1 VKETTQPTSRVDTST
16 QVKLTTESSPL
27 LGQPPAPPASTQTSR
42 TMAATTTPPFGDEGY
57 WTTSWRE
64 YRHNPCLMAPLSLIM
79 FLVFGL
85 FLLCTLLFQIPGML
99 LGLLLGPILV
109 RGSWYVEFLYPWD
122 IGRWAHMM
130 LIQHA
135 SRGYKDEDRNRGFH
149 SRCVEQKMEVVKG
162 RVYIHPI
169 PQLLDNLG
177 YLIVSL
183 PRPQTEQIVAQHNHN
198 DKITV
203 EDTNAPIVAIMVD
216 CGDAPATIKA
226 IDLIQQYHYRNR
238 TIQIQSICS
247 THKHHDHTGGN
258 KGLIAQYKTI
268 HQVYGGAVER
278 VPHCTDFL
286 VNGQHL
292 VLPKFGTND
301 MSQHI
306 EIEAVAVPSHTRGS
320 IVYRLS
326 TKTTP
331 EGAEYLFTGDTM
343 FSAGG
348 GVPFEADSGQETDAQ
363 INKSNGNTFIRAG
376 IGSAATERCFA
387 EILSRAMP
395 HVPGHDII
403 DKIMI
408 FPGHEYT
415 NELLTRQFQT
425 TMMDSCRWKNFPPRD
440 FFETVSQM
448 YVALHRRT
456 LPHNS
461 GKLLAVP
468 SPLKR
473 EICISPN
480 FRSMK
485 RTGELVVRAIAFWHS
500 YFCKNKVVIPQN
512 GLSKNNGTM
521 KKKNLKDS
529 ETDKT
534 PSLPT
539 KWNVDVND
547 VNRDVFTTFYTADF
561 ESVIA
566 GLDQGQVSKKDAVKQ
581 LRDLQTKLDQPV
593 VNRRPIPGYL
603 PSDKNIYKG
612 VCGLALLGSPPSAMS
627 LSDSRTMKLPPP
639 IDSNSDRILVSRQRL
654 TTVLERLGLF
664 PQEQGGDDIRAMTVQ
679 LWKEAREY
687 KRDKSDVETDG
698 NDEIELGILKW
709 VLWGVPANQP
719 SWFSKVC
726 CMPCSKTPAPQT
738 FPDHPA
744 MAMKQK
750 AGDLVSHDVM
760 QCLLCR
766 NATGCVH
773 VIEGGSI
780 GQPLRL
786 SAKETV
792 SDDSTDDGVEM
803 ESLANPL
810 CEI

>member
-1 VKETTQPTSRVDTST
+1 
-16 QVKLTTESSPL
+16 
-27 LGQPPAPPASTQTSR
+27 
-42 TMAATTTPPFGDEGY
+42 
-57 WTTSWRE
+57 
-64 YRHNPCLMAPLSLIM
+64 M

-85 FLLCTLLFQIPGML
+85 FLFCTLLFQVPGML
-99 LGLLLGPILV
+99 LGLLLGPILS

-122 IGRWAHMM
+122 IGRWAHML

-135 SRGYKDEDRNRGFH
+135 SRGYKDDDKNRGFH
-149 SRCVEQKMEVVKG
+149 SRCVEQKIEVVKG

-169 PQLLDNLG
+169 PQLLDNLA
-177 YLIVSL
+177 YMIVCL
-183 PRPQTEQIVAQHNHN
+183 PRPKTDQVVAQTNDK

-203 EDTNAPIVAIMVD
+203 QDNSDPDPIVATVVD

-226 IDLIQQYHYRNR
+226 IELIQQYHYRNQN
-238 TIQIQSICS
+238 IQIQSICS

-258 KGLIAQYKTI
+258 KQLLATYKTI

-286 VNGQHL
+286 VNGQQL
-292 VLPKFGTND
+292 VLPKFGAND
-301 MSQHI
+301 MSELV
-306 EIEAVAVPSHTRGS
+306 EIEAVAVPCHTRGS
-320 IVYRLS
+320 VVYRLS
-326 TKTTP
+326 SKATP

-343 FSAGG
+343 FSGGG
-348 GVPFEADSGQETDAQ
+348 GVPFEADTGQETESQ
-363 INKSNGNTFIRAG
+363 INKSNGNTFVRAG

-395 HVPGHDII
+395 LVPGHDVI
-403 DKIMI
+403 DKILI

-415 NELLTRQFQT
+415 NELLTRQLQT
-425 TMMDSCRWKNFPPRD
+425 TMLDSCRWKNFPPRD

-473 EICISPN
+473 EICISPP

-500 YFCKNKVVIPQN
+500 YFCKNKVMAPQETSN
-512 GLSKNNGTM
+512 SNGTI
-521 KKKNLKDS
+521 KKKKRKDS
-529 ETDKT
+529 ESDKT
-534 PSLPT
+534 PSQPT
-539 KWNVDVND
+539 RWNVDIND
-547 VNRDVFTTFYTADF
+547 INRDVFTTFYTADL
-561 ESVIA
+561 ETLIA
-566 GLDQGQVSKKDAVKQ
+566 GLDQGDLSKKDAIKQ
-581 LRDLQTKLDQPV
+581 LRDLQAKLDQPV

-612 VCGLALLGSPPSAMS
+612 VCGLALLGSPPSGLS

-664 PQEQGGDDIRAMTVQ
+664 HLEEGGDDIPAMIVQ

-687 KRDKSDVETDG
+687 KQDKSDVEIDG

-719 SWFSKVC
+719 SWFSKMC
-726 CMPCSKTPAPQT
+726 CMPCFKIPDPQT

-744 MAMKQK
+744 KTMKKK
-750 AGDLVSHDVM
+750 AGDLVSHDVIR
-760 QCLLCR
+760 CLLCR

-773 VIEGGSI
+773 VIEGDSYD
-780 GQPLRL
+780 QPLRL

-792 SDDSTDDGVEM
+792 SDNSNDDDVVEM
-803 ESLANPL
+803 ESLASHL
-810 CEI
+810 SEI

>member
-1 VKETTQPTSRVDTST
+1 
-16 QVKLTTESSPL
+16 
-27 LGQPPAPPASTQTSR
+27 
-42 TMAATTTPPFGDEGY
+42 
-57 WTTSWRE
+57 
-64 YRHNPCLMAPLSLIM
+64 M

-85 FLLCTLLFQIPGML
+85 FLVCTLILQVPGML

-109 RGSWYVEFLYPWD
+109 RGSWYVEFLYPWG
-122 IGRWAHMM
+122 IGRWAHML

-135 SRGYKDEDRNRGFH
+135 IRGHKDDDKNRGFH
-149 SRCVEQKMEVVKG
+149 SRCVEQKIEIVKG

-177 YLIVSL
+177 YLIVCL
-183 PRPQTEQIVAQHNHN
+183 PRPKTGQVVSPQNNHD

-203 EDTNAPIVAIMVD
+203 QDTSDPDPIVAIMVD

-226 IDLIQQYHYRNR
+226 IELIQECHYRYHDQN
-238 TIQIQSICS
+238 IQIQSICS

-258 KGLIAQYKTI
+258 KELVTKYKTI

-286 VNGQHL
+286 INGQQL

-301 MSQHI
+301 MSELI
-306 EIEAVAVPSHTRGS
+306 EIEAVAVPAHTRGS

-326 TKTTP
+326 SKATP

-343 FSAGG
+343 FSGG
-348 GVPFEADSGQETDAQ
+348 SGVPFEADTSQETESQ
-363 INKSNGNTFIRAG
+363 VNKSNGNTFIRAG
-376 IGSAATERCFA
+376 VGSAATERCFA

-395 HVPGHDII
+395 LVPGHNVI
-403 DKIMI
+403 DKILI

-415 NELLTRQFQT
+415 NELLTRQLQT
-425 TMMDSCRWKNFPPRD
+425 SMTDACRWKNFPPRE

-473 EICISPN
+473 EICISPH

-500 YFCKNKVVIPQN
+500 YFCKNKVAAQEPSNI
-512 GLSKNNGTM
+512 NGTVKT
-521 KKKNLKDS
+521 KKRENAS
-529 ETDKT
+529 ESDKT

-539 KWNVDVND
+539 KWNLDVND
-547 VNRDVFTTFYTADF
+547 INRDVFTTFYTADL
-561 ESVIA
+561 ETLIA
-566 GLDQGQVSKKDAVKQ
+566 GLDQGEVTKKDAIRQ
-581 LRDLQTKLDQPV
+581 LRGLQTKLDQPV
-593 VNRRPIPGYL
+593 VSRRPIPGYL

-612 VCGLALLGSPPSAMS
+612 VCGLALLGSPPSGLS

-639 IDSNSDRILVSRQRL
+639 IDSNSDRILVNRQRL

-664 PQEQGGDDIRAMTVQ
+664 HLEEGGDDIRAMIVQ
-679 LWKEAREY
+679 LWNEAREY
-687 KRDKSDVETDG
+687 KQDKSDVEIDG
-698 NDEIELGILKW
+698 CDEIELGILKW

-719 SWFSKVC
+719 SWFSKMC
-726 CMPCSKTPAPQT
+726 CMPCTKIPDPYT

-744 MAMKQK
+744 KTMKKK
-750 AGDLVSHDVM
+750 AGDLVSHDVI

-766 NATGCVH
+766 NATGCYH
-773 VIEGGSI
+773 KIKGGSN
-780 GQPLRL
+780 GQPLQL

-792 SDDSTDDGVEM
+792 SFDSSDDGVEM
-803 ESLANPL
+803 GSLTSHL
-810 CEI
+810 SEM